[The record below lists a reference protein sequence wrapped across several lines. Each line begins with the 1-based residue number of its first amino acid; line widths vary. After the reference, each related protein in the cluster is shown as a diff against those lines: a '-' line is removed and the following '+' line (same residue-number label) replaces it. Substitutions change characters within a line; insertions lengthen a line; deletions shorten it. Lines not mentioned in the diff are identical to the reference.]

1 MKICVDARGL
11 NWYKGTG
18 IGTYTYNLLVNMI
31 NLNREDF
38 YHIFWSGGD
47 YDSFHNDKTKILM
60 ASKKHQRFFESYY
73 IPSFVKKELIDIY
86 HIPQNGIGL
95 EENIDCKKVVTIH
108 DLIPYILPETVG
120 KGYLK
125 KFLTTMPKIMDNSH
139 GILTVSNYSK
149 KDILR
154 FFPEIDEDDVFVTPL
169 AANENYRPLNKDFCK
184 KHVQEKYGINT
195 PFFLYLGGFSSRKN
209 VKGLILAFEKAFR
222 SFPKERSLLIIG
234 SLREEGEKL
243 KQLVQDKSL
252 QKNIVFG
259 GFCENSDLP
268 VLYNACEAFV
278 YPSLYEGFGLPPLEA
293 MSCATP
299 VITSNITSIPEVVGD
314 SGLLINPLD
323 ILDISNALVKI
334 SEDSNLSEDLS
345 IKGLERSKYYSWE
358 NTAKETLKAYNKI
371 NEKYLF
377 E

>member
-1 MKICVDARGL
+1 MKVCIDGRGL

-18 IGTYTYNLLVNMI
+18 IGTYTYNLLINI
-31 NLNREDF
+31 LNLNEEDF
-38 YHIFWSGGD
+38 YYIFWSGGE
-47 YDSFHNDKTKILM
+47 YDSFLKEKTKVLM

-73 IPSFVKKELIDIY
+73 IPSFINKEHLDIY

-95 EENIDCKKVVTIH
+95 EESIECKKVVTIH

-125 KFLTTMPKIMDNSH
+125 KFLSSMPKIMENTQ

-154 FFPEIDEDDVFVTPL
+154 FFPEIDEDDIFVTPL
-169 AANENYRPLNKDFCK
+169 AANENYKPLNKDICK
-184 KHVQEKYGINT
+184 KYVKEKYGVNS
-195 PFFLYLGGFSSRKN
+195 PYFLYLGGFSSRKN
-209 VKGLILAFEKAFR
+209 VKGLILAFDKALT
-222 SFPKERSLLIIG
+222 SFPEERSLLIIG

-243 KQLVQDKSL
+243 KQLVEEKSL
-252 QKNIVFG
+252 QKHVIFG
-259 GFCENSDLP
+259 GFSPDEDLP
-268 VLYNACEAFV
+268 ILYNACEAFV

-293 MSCATP
+293 MSCGTP

-314 SGLLINPLD
+314 TGLLIDPLNV
-323 ILDISNALVKI
+323 LNISDALVKI
-334 SEDSNLSEDLS
+334 AENSNLREELS
-345 IKGLERSKYYSWE
+345 SKGFERSKNYSWN
-358 NTAKETLKAYNKI
+358 NTAKETLKAYKKI
-371 NEKYLF
+371 NEKYLL